1 MLHRRDAM
9 MRLGQ
14 LGLGALGL
22 PGLLEA
28 GEAQASPRQF
38 TRNRA
43 KSCIYVFLWGGPP
56 QQDMW
61 DLKPDAPSGIR
72 SQFRPIHTA
81 VPGINIC
88 EHMPRLS
95 RHMDKAA
102 LIRSLTHPSTV
113 HEPSVYHMLTG
124 KQDPS
129 LIVPRNQRQR
139 TNFPNLASVVSYH
152 TRPGTMPASV
162 TIPRPIGHDGV
173 TYAGTY
179 AGWLGPQHDPMELRE
194 APNSRAQPLHPVSLP
209 PDMNATR
216 LQARHGLLNMIEGQ
230 ERRLQH
236 RATQSLGGFYERAF
250 RMLSSSAAKRAFDLD
265 REPAA
270 VRDRYGRNDYG
281 ESLLLARR
289 LVEAGVRLV
298 SMIWMYMFDNGR
310 VSNVWDNH
318 TGYLIHGS
326 RTGFDLLRSPVCIP
340 PLDQGLSA
348 LLEDLS
354 VRGLLDET
362 LVVAVGEFGRTPRIN
377 NTGGR
382 DHWGRCQSAF
392 LAGGGIRG
400 GQVYGASDPIAAY
413 PRDNPVSPEDLLA
426 TIYHSLGVP
435 AAAEIHDRENRPQRM
450 CDGRPVLPLFQ

>member
-28 GEAQASPRQF
+28 GQAHSSPRQF
-38 TRNRA
+38 SRNRA
-43 KSCIYVFLWGGPP
+43 KSCIQVFLWGGPP

-72 SQFRPIHTA
+72 SEFRPIHTA
-81 VPGINIC
+81 VPGISLC
-88 EHMPRLS
+88 EHMPRLA

-102 LIRSLTHPSTV
+102 VIRSLTHPSTV

-139 TNFPNLASVVSYH
+139 TNFPNLASVVSYY

-194 APNSRAQPLHPVSLP
+194 APNSRTQPLHPVSLP

-236 RATQSLGGFYERAF
+236 RATHSLGGFYERAF

-270 VRDRYGRNDYG
+270 VRDRYGRNEYG
-281 ESLLLARR
+281 EGLLLARR

-298 SMIWMYMFDNGR
+298 SMIWMYVFDNGR

-450 CDGRPVLPLFQ
+450 CDGRPVLALFQ